1 MNRRLTKINTSS
13 YFDLEEVIGFSV
25 DEMGRTLTLTLKNG
39 ATYQECYE
47 DFSAFDWLE
56 NIKDYFGLTEK

>member
-25 DEMGRTLTLTLKNG
+25 DEMGRTLTLILKNG
-39 ATYQECYE
+39 ATY
-47 DFSAFDWLE
+47 
-56 NIKDYFGLTEK
+56 